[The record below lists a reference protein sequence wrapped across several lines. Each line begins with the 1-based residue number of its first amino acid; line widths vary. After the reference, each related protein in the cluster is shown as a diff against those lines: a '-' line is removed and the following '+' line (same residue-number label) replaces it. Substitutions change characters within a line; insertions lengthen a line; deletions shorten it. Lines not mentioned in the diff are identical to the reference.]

1 MLFLTAPF
9 HYSQLIIVRIQR
21 KEPLLLFLLQE
32 RTRASKTDTM
42 QLSICT
48 DSILTQSSQ
57 RTQAD
62 VAAECM
68 LSPAAGA

>member
-57 RTQAD
+57 TQAD